1 MTFPRRR
8 SNTDRPPLGAQRGAA
23 TLLVTVLITLALGLT
38 IAVSAR
44 VMRAEQ
50 RRAAN
55 DYQAQQ
61 ACASAQAGL
70 AAALRQLGS
79 RRRLDLSFD
88 DGGRAYVEGPSS
100 TLSNGAT
107 FTAAYTNEDLR
118 PFDSQRVWIE
128 ARGHSAHGDG
138 ECRFRQL
145 LQSRNVFDN
154 LPQVPLISKDD
165 IRLSGAVY
173 IANAH
178 GLVAAWAGG
187 TISADQITVQL
198 AQTPPRGVCDSHG
211 LCALDQRLAR
221 LNNDAFFTNF
231 FAYPPAGIKAFS
243 RTVHCGRCR
252 AADLSPPP
260 EDAPIWLYAPADMP
274 VELPRGDFGTAEHP
288 LVLVVDGDL
297 RTTTPTR
304 LFGVVLIRGRWEIDG
319 GVEIHGIVLSNGAV
333 TGRGR
338 LDLIYDPMVTSR
350 VLQLSF
356 YVKASGGWSDL
367 IP

>member
-1 MTFPRRR
+1 MTYPRRR
-8 SNTDRPPLGAQRGAA
+8 IDTDRPILGTQRGAA
-23 TLLVTVLITLALGLT
+23 TLLVTVLIVLALGLT

-55 DYQAQQ
+55 DYQTQQ

-79 RRRLDLSFD
+79 RGRLNLTFD
-88 DGGRAYVEGPSS
+88 DAGWAYMEGPSS
-100 TLSNGAT
+100 KLSDGAT
-107 FTAAYTNEDLR
+107 FTTAYTNEDLR
-118 PFDSQRVWIE
+118 PFDSGSVRIE

-138 ECRFRQL
+138 ECTFRQL
-145 LQSRNVFDN
+145 LRSRNVFDYI
-154 LPQVPLISKDD
+154 PQVPLISKDD
-165 IRLSGAVY
+165 IRLTGTVD

-178 GLVAAWAGG
+178 GYIAAWAGG
-187 TISADQITVQL
+187 TISGNQITVQL
-198 AQTPPRGVCDSHG
+198 GQTPPRGTCNSHG
-211 LCALDQRLAR
+211 LCGRDQRLAR
-221 LNNDAFFTNF
+221 LGNDAFFTNF
-231 FAYPPAGIKAFS
+231 LAYPPAGIKAYS
-243 RTVHCGRCR
+243 RAVHCVRCR
-252 AADLSPPP
+252 TADLLPPP
-260 EDAPIWLYAPADMP
+260 EDAPIWLYAPADTP

-297 RTTTPTR
+297 RTPTATR
-304 LFGVVLIRGRWEIDG
+304 LVGVVLIRGRWQIDG
-319 GVEIHGIVLSNGAV
+319 NVEIHGVVLSNGAV

-338 LDLIYDPMVTSR
+338 LDLSYDPVVIAR

-367 IP
+367 TP